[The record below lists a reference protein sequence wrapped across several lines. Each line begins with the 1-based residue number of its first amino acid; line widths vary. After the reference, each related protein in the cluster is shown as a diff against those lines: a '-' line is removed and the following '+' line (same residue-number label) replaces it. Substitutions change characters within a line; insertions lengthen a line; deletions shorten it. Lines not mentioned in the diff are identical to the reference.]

1 MEYNLVS
8 NGTGMNAKVFALAW
22 DNSGNLYAGGDSLML
37 AAARPY
43 NYMPNGI
50 VQPQPGQQWE
60 LE

>member
-1 MEYNLVS
+1 
-8 NGTGMNAKVFALAW
+8 MNAKVFALAW